1 MLLYEV
7 YIRSSRAAAQWVST
21 GIAAVVAAAGFYFRF
36 APDMPGWLRFTGH
49 TGVLGEIVLS
59 IAVAAIVLHLC
70 LLIGRVV
77 PKLAYPFAALGA
89 MSLSIYILHVLTAYY
104 WQSHVSLHN
113 TGWACAF
120 IALFLVFASLWRRLI
135 GKGPAEWAVA
145 KVIAIAVPAGKKD

>member
-1 MLLYEV
+1 MYK
-7 YIRSSRAAAQWVST
+7 RQ
-21 GIAAVVAAAGFYFRF
+21 GFYLRF
-36 APDMPGWLRFTGH
+36 TPDMPGWLRFTGH

-70 LLIGRVV
+70 LLIGRTV
-77 PKLAYPFAALGA
+77 PKLAYPSAALGA

-104 WQSHVSLHN
+104 WQSYVSLHN

-120 IALFLVFASLWRRLI
+120 IALFLVLATFWRCLI

-145 KVIAIAVPAGKKD
+145 KAIAIAVPAGKKD